1 MTTIWKDERK
11 AELFWVQTE
20 EGTKRP
26 ATKNL
31 AKGNTVYGERV
42 ITEKK
47 QEFRIWDPYR
57 SKLSAALV
65 RGLEAYGFE
74 PDKTVLYL
82 GASSGTTASHVSD
95 LLGVGGM
102 IYCIEFAPRVMR
114 DLVQVCS
121 TRQNMIP
128 LLADARYPET
138 YNIVPELVDV
148 LYQDVAQPN
157 QAKILIQN
165 AKRFLR
171 PGGTAYVAIKARSI
185 DVAAKPKR
193 IFQREEKILTTSG
206 FTIVDRITLEPFTA
220 DHVFISAI
228 YGENL

>member
-74 PDKTVLYL
+74 PDRTVLYL